1 MLKRVFAVLT
11 ALDIRGGE
19 TVELPA
25 GGLEKTD
32 LSTGIM
38 DQPAGGS
45 EEPNNRKSRP
55 KLP

>member
-1 MLKRVFAVLT
+1 MDFLKAL
-11 ALDIRGGE
+11 ALDVKSGE
-19 TVELPA
+19 TVEIPA
-25 GGLEKTD
+25 EGLEKID

-38 DQPAGGS
+38 NQILTGS

>member
-1 MLKRVFAVLT
+1 MDLLKAL
-11 ALDIRGGE
+11 ALDVKGGE
-19 TVELPA
+19 TVAIPA
-25 GGLEKTD
+25 EGLEKID

-38 DQPAGGS
+38 NRTLGGS